1 MKVIVSSAGSEI
13 ESPVSPVFGRAPY
26 YLLVDTEDMSSQSY
40 SNPATAQSSGA
51 GVEASQFV
59 LEKKPDAVISSNIGP
74 NAYRV
79 LQAAEIPCFNV
90 EEGTVKE
97 AVEAYRKDELSL
109 LGQANARSHSG
120 MGGGAP
126 SRNPGRNPSDTG
138 EDLQQLA
145 EKLRDL
151 RGQVA
156 EILEQLNRIS
166 EV

>member
-13 ESPVSPVFGRAPY
+13 DSQVSPVFGRAPY
-26 YLLVDTEDMSSQSY
+26 YLLVDTGDMSAESY

-59 LEKKPDAVISSNIGP
+59 LEKEPDAVISSNIGP

-79 LQAAEIPCFNV
+79 LQAAKIPCFNV
-90 EEGTVKE
+90 EKGSVKE
-97 AVEAYRKDELSL
+97 AVEAYTRDDLPL

-120 MGGGAP
+120 MAGGTP
-126 SRNPGRNPSDTG
+126 SRNTGKGAYRNG
-138 EDLQQLA
+138 EELQQLA
-145 EKLRDL
+145 NRLRDL

-166 EV
+166 EA

>member
-1 MKVIVSSAGSEI
+1 MKVLVSSTGSEI

-40 SNPATAQSSGA
+40 INPATAQSSGA

-59 LEKKPDAVISSNIGP
+59 LEKEPDVVISSNIGP

-79 LQAAEIPCFNV
+79 LQAAEVPCFNV
-90 EEGTVKE
+90 EGGSVKE
-97 AVEAYRKDELSL
+97 AVEAFSREELSL
-109 LGQANARSHSG
+109 LGQANASSHSG

-126 SRNPGRNPSDTG
+126 SRKPRNNPSGDQD
-138 EDLQQLA
+138 ELQLLA
-145 EKLRDL
+145 ERLRDL

-156 EILEQLNRIS
+156 EILDQLNRIS
-166 EV
+166 EA